1 MQLTSFSPRKRF
13 KLFEKVVMIH
23 SIVSPDRVVLVDEDG
38 TQRTFEVA
46 TLLIHY
52 QSRNLKGLNSEVTEP
67 TTAHVSVAMR
77 LAEDVSEAAKM
88 RGYARRL
95 YLSAIER
102 EGARLHPDNEV
113 LHLALE
119 SVRDTLGEPRVP
131 SIATIRRWQSQAR
144 RQGGDPAS
152 LIPYFERRGGP
163 GKQRMSTTVK
173 RAVDAVIDNLYLTT
187 ERLSASKAYSVL
199 EGQLE
204 ERNRWAP
211 QKEQLKVPSYS
222 TFRRRIAQRGAFEV
236 DAARQGAVHA
246 LTSYRST
253 GRNTEVYGLNE
264 CWEID
269 HTWLNLFV
277 IDNENGLGL
286 GRPRFTAIVD
296 HFSRAVMGF
305 DVDFTGTSAQAALNC
320 LKQAILPKTYLREQ
334 YPEVQ
339 SDWPSHGVPL
349 ILKCDNGAEF
359 HSQSLRQTCFE
370 LGIDVAY
377 CPLKKPWYK
386 GRIERFFRTFNEWAL
401 TSLPGASGSSI
412 KERPAGYDPSKGA
425 VMDLHT
431 LRRHLHMWIVD
442 QYMHHD
448 HGGCHESI

>member
-1 MQLTSFSPRKRF
+1 M
-13 KLFEKVVMIH
+13 
-23 SIVSPDRVVLVDEDG
+23 
-38 TQRTFEVA
+38 
-46 TLLIHY
+46 
-52 QSRNLKGLNSEVTEP
+52 
-67 TTAHVSVAMR
+67 
-77 LAEDVSEAAKM
+77 
-88 RGYARRL
+88 
-95 YLSAIER
+95 
-102 EGARLHPDNEV
+102 
-113 LHLALE
+113 
-119 SVRDTLGEPRVP
+119 
-131 SIATIRRWQSQAR
+131 
-144 RQGGDPAS
+144 
-152 LIPYFERRGGP
+152 
-163 GKQRMSTTVK
+163 
-173 RAVDAVIDNLYLTT
+173 
-187 ERLSASKAYSVL
+187 
-199 EGQLE
+199 
-204 ERNRWAP
+204 
-211 QKEQLKVPSYS
+211 PSYS

-377 CPLKKPWYK
+377 CPLKNLGTRVASSDFFGLSTN
-386 GRIERFFRTFNEWAL
+386 GR
-401 TSLPGASGSSI
+401 SLASLGLQARVSRS
-412 KERPAGYDPSKGA
+412 
-425 VMDLHT
+425 DLQATTH
-431 LRRHLHMWIVD
+431 RRVP
-442 QYMHHD
+442 
-448 HGGCHESI
+448 